1 MSHALATRPPA
12 GELVVG
18 GADVA
23 ALEAALL
30 AARTAK
36 EKGLPPAVRIG
47 VLGDSIEAALLLP
60 DLLLWVDLLDDGWR
74 VGRDAAGNLVVR
86 AFTSAGEGEPQR
98 WTLRPVVE
106 CCPAV
111 DADGVLRSCRRCAD
125 LPDHLGYKPTAEAWR
140 DQKWWELTGRRWD
153 EPVSRRALT
162 GGTS

>member
-1 MSHALATRPPA
+1 MSDAVATRPQA
-12 GELVVG
+12 GELVAG

-23 ALEAALL
+23 ALEAALF

-60 DLLLWVDLLDDGWR
+60 DLLLWVDLLGEPR
-74 VGRDAAGNLVVR
+74 VGRDAAGNLVVH
-86 AFTSAGEGEPQR
+86 AVTSDEAGGAQR

-106 CCPAV
+106 RCPAV
-111 DADGVLRSCRRCAD
+111 DAAGVLRSCRRCAD

-153 EPVSRRALT
+153 ELTVGRRALA
-162 GGTS
+162 GGAS